1 MKFKRFFAFILTLIM
16 MCTTVS
22 CFAAENDAV
31 LISEET
37 DTVGEITLQIGNPMM
52 TVSGKEQEIYPGENA
67 VPIIIESITLVP
79 IRAIIEAMGGS
90 VA

>member
-37 DTVGEITLQIGNPMM
+37 DTVDRKSTRLNSSHRHTSRMP
-52 TVSGKEQEIYPGENA
+52 SSA
-67 VPIIIESITLVP
+67 
-79 IRAIIEAMGGS
+79 
-90 VA
+90 